1 MPGGPKLAVEVAVH
15 RVLKQ
20 HQGSFLPCLTSIDP
34 TSLFRLEQT
43 CSHQFDP
50 LGSVAVPVRTCTLVH
65 KLIHINLSC
74 TECVPDIPVV
84 FTDQDKRVSRY
95 QPDAKAIAKIGILKR
110 RWLEN
115 VVATLR
121 SREWAGEQMNRP
133 DIVLA
138 RAVICI
144 GRPNNDGPCFSKAA
158 NIDVGCGPAIAEAV
172 WKQLVREGL
181 A

>member
-1 MPGGPKLAVEVAVH
+1 MPGGPKLAVEVAVPC
-15 RVLKQ
+15 VLKQ
-20 HQGSFLPCLTSIDP
+20 RQGSFLSCLTSIDP
-34 TSLFRLEQT
+34 TSPFRLEQP

-50 LGSVAVPVRTCTLVH
+50 LRSVAVFVRTCTLVH
-65 KLIHINLSC
+65 ELIHVNLPC

-95 QPDAKAIAKIGILKR
+95 QPDAKSIAKIGILKSQR
-110 RWLEN
+110 LEN
-115 VVATLR
+115 VVGTLR

-144 GRPNNDGPCFSKAA
+144 GHPNNDGPCSRKVPTSMLGAA
-158 NIDVGCGPAIAEAV
+158 
-172 WKQLVREGL
+172 QL
-181 A
+181 